1 VEECLHQG
9 LVGYCILMKLEKLE
23 DELLEGVYGGHR
35 DFLLRVEAD
44 ILEIFLQNEPN
55 MLSYFSKPRYIILK

>member
-1 VEECLHQG
+1 
-9 LVGYCILMKLEKLE
+9 MKLEKLE
-23 DELLEGVYGGHR
+23 DELFEGVNSGHG